1 MFVFVFDLPVRP
13 LSFLP
18 LQCNVWWDC
27 TGGGGSNLNV
37 GSYLSTTSMKVGL
50 GVSGNRAAGICTNTN
65 MLLSQVRGVKG
76 VIMSWALVDTCAFC
90 TARG

>member
-1 MFVFVFDLPVRP
+1 MFVVCSMLVFDLPARVP
-13 LSFLP
+13 SFLP

-50 GVSGNRAAGICTNTN
+50 GVSGNRVAGICTNTN
-65 MLLSQVRGVKG
+65 MLLSQVRDAGDHVVG
-76 VIMSWALVDTCAFC
+76 A
-90 TARG
+90 G